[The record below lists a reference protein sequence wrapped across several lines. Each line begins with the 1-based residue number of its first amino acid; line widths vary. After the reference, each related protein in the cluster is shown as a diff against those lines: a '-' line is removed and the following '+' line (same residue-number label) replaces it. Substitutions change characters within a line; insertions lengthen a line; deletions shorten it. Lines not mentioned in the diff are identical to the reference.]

1 MTRHQMRQSALSLS
15 FAAMFGDRTIEEICA
30 AAKEMESEEESVPV
44 SRDSQE
50 MAANIIAKAPILDE
64 KIEPYLKEWSLDR
77 LPKLTLAILRLAF
90 YEILYTPEIQPP
102 IVINEA
108 VELAKEYT
116 TEKDAKFINGVLGN
130 LIKE

>member
-1 MTRHQMRQSALSLS
+1 MRQSALSLS
-15 FAAMFGDRTIEEICA
+15 FAAMFGDRTMEEICD
-30 AAKEMESEEESVPV
+30 AAKEVESVPL

-50 MAANIIAKAPILDE
+50 MAANIIAKAPMLDD
-64 KIEPYLKEWSLDR
+64 KIEPYLKDWSLDR